1 MDNPSYADQ
10 PPPYTEATF
19 YPPIPVT
26 ASPANCSLHPNYST
40 PPPTYREAVT
50 SQPDPFPVLT
60 PPTQQLTG
68 IHLHQSTQIVNGASF
83 QQTNQRIPST
93 VVYIDPVSVG
103 PLGDAPCM
111 TRCSNCRQNITTIV
125 TYKPG
130 MAAWSMCLLFTLLG
144 LICGCCLI
152 PFLLRG
158 FQDAHHTCPLC
169 HAHLYIHIR

>member
-40 PPPTYREAVT
+40 PPPTYREAV
-50 SQPDPFPVLT
+50 
-60 PPTQQLTG
+60 
-68 IHLHQSTQIVNGASF
+68 VNGASF